1 MRRAP
6 LIASTSL
13 LAFSLA
19 AMLPGAARA
28 QSNGNPSAEQIIK
41 ALKPTGTLPT
51 TTRGIVPLAPGNG
64 GGGAAAPSHKATSA
78 AMQEPPA
85 PAAAQQKAMPQTA
98 MPQTAMPQKAMPQA
112 TQTQAGTQTQAA
124 RPPSVNLNVD
134 FALGSA
140 KLTAQAKREL
150 DHLGQAL
157 TDPSLKPYR
166 FKIVGHTDTTGA
178 AAVNRTL
185 SNARAKSVASYL
197 EHNFGISGGR
207 LDAYGVGESDL
218 LVPTGPN
225 VANRKNRRVQVI
237 NAGR

>member
-1 MRRAP
+1 MRGAP

-19 AMLPGAARA
+19 AILPGAARA
-28 QSNGNPSAEQIIK
+28 QSSGNPSAAQIIQ

-64 GGGAAAPSHKATSA
+64 GAAAPAHKATSA
-78 AMQEPPA
+78 AMQEPAPATSQTAPSTTA
-85 PAAAQQKAMPQTA
+85 PAAKTAPRQTA
-98 MPQTAMPQKAMPQA
+98 MP
-112 TQTQAGTQTQAA
+112 
-124 RPPSVNLNVD
+124 PSINLNVD

-140 KLTAQAKREL
+140 TLTPQAKTEL

-157 TDPSLKPYR
+157 TDPALKPYR
-166 FKIVGHTDTTGA
+166 FRIVGHTDTTGS

-185 SNARAKSVASYL
+185 SNARAKTVAAYL
-197 EHNFGISGGR
+197 EHNFGISGSR
-207 LDAYGVGESDL
+207 LHAYGVGESDL